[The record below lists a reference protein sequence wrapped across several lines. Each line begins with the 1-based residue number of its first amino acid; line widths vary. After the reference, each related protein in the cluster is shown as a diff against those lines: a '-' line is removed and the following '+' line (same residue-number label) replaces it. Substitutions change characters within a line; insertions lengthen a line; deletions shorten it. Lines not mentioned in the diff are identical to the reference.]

1 MLVECPK
8 GIREI
13 VTLAVG
19 TGMRLDELIHL
30 QWADLDLDRRLI
42 AVHRG
47 RHGTTKS
54 GKARYIPILDTL
66 LPFLRELSLK
76 RGGAKLVF
84 PGEDG
89 KPRSKPGV
97 RFPFKQAAKRA
108 GLPEALRFH
117 DLRHTFASHWVLDGG
132 DIFRLSKILGHSNV
146 MITQKVYAHLA
157 PEAWEQDYHRVSFV
171 VPDAG
176 TVYAFTK
183 RKHQKPS
190 SSERAATA
198 AA

>member
-1 MLVECPK
+1 LIECPK

-30 QWADLDLDRRLI
+30 QWADIDLDRRLI

-66 LPFLRELSLK
+66 MPFLREYGLK
-76 RGGAKLVF
+76 RAGAKLVF

-97 RFPFKQAAKRA
+97 RFPFKQASKRA
-108 GLPEALRFH
+108 GLPDALRFH

-157 PEAWEQDYHRVSFV
+157 PEAWEQDYHRVFFV
-171 VPDAG
+171 VPDTG
-176 TVYAFTK
+176 TIYALTK
-183 RKHQKPS
+183 RKQQKPS
-190 SSERAATA
+190 SSDPAATA